1 MNSKIIE
8 REATLEIESMAT
20 NTLKISP
27 DINSYYTEMSFDG
40 ELEVYDPENLNKNFV
55 GKIQV
60 QVKGKEVA
68 KRGGK
73 IIRRSNG
80 FCCKVKI

>member
-20 NTLKISP
+20 NTLKINP

-68 KRGGK
+68 KRGK